1 MTESNL
7 FNSWLNETKPY
18 QAGKTFEEI
27 AREYGFTKDQILR
40 LAGNESTIGTSP
52 NAIKAAQES
61 CLSSN
66 FYAEPKSESLLK
78 ALEEDFSKDVSL
90 DGLAFACGNG
100 MDSMIE
106 HCLTLFTKKG
116 DSIINISPTF
126 IYYAFA
132 AERHG
137 LEIINVDREIKSFGD
152 TTKEYFIDLK
162 KVISSIQENTKVI
175 FLCSPNNPDGSV
187 IELDQIKLIAK
198 VCQEKNIILFVDHAY
213 IEFTD
218 RKRLDVREIIKN
230 YPNMIAGY
238 TFSKAYAM
246 AGFRVGYALMH
257 KVIQERFLTL
267 LTPFLI
273 SNSSIVAAQAA
284 LKDKEH
290 LKRVVANNNSQALL
304 LEQELK
310 AFGFEVYR
318 SHANFILFKTSN
330 KDLFERLLEKGIIIR
345 KMLSLGALRIT
356 VGTADENQRVIKAI
370 KEINS

>member
-27 AREYGFTKDQILR
+27 ARDYGFTKDHILR
-40 LAGNESTIGTSP
+40 LAGNESTIGASP
-52 NAIKAAQES
+52 KAIKAAQES

-78 ALEEDFSKDVSL
+78 TLEEDFSGDVSL

-116 DSIINISPTF
+116 DSVINISPTF

-162 KVISSIQENTKVI
+162 KVISSIQENTKII

-187 IELDQIKLIAK
+187 IELDQIKLVAQ

-257 KVIQERFLTL
+257 KAIQERFLTL